1 MKLIYQSCPILRHLG
16 GKILKPRKRSSEYW
30 VYFIF
35 HDAKRTSLVVKYTS
49 HDVKH
54 KIPRAVETFSPS
66 VCRFSLG
73 GLWHFFGV
81 SARFLWRSCNISF
94 EFLGHFF
101 GAPAAF
107 FLTSL
112 NFSSEWNLPKNLVL
126 RLFFR
131 KFAVKNSGYAKTQ
144 DVLCGPDAFG
154 PPKWQKSIL
163 WKEKF
168 QFHTIKGARS
178 TLFKAEWENCS
189 G

>member
-1 MKLIYQSCPILRHLG
+1 MLPYTDKKVPRPGSVLYFTAWNVRLSSWNVRLSTWNIRLTTWNIKFPGLWKLFLRVSAGFLWEACG
-16 GKILKPRKRSSEYW
+16 I
-30 VYFIF
+30 
-35 HDAKRTSLVVKYTS
+35 
-49 HDVKH
+49 
-54 KIPRAVETFSPS
+54 
-66 VCRFSLG
+66 SLG
-73 GLWHFFGV
+73 CLQV
-81 SARFLWRSCNISF
+81 
-94 EFLGHFF
+94 FF
-101 GAPAAF
+101 GAPATFLLSSWGISLGLLQHF
-107 FLTSL
+107 FWPPSI
-112 NFSSEWNLPKNLVL
+112 FSSEWNFPKNLVL